1 MADYVH
7 PYRDTEFVLNEVLGF
22 ERLCAELGLGDINS
36 ELAAAVLTEA
46 GKLGAEVLAPLNA
59 IGDRE
64 GVRLT
69 EHGV

>member
-64 GVRLT
+64 ASG
-69 EHGV
+69 